1 MLEMSWI
8 TAISQLYSQVAG
20 LFGNV
25 IVKRINRRLFD
36 LLTRF
41 HYILNLPRI
50 SIVFDQPV
58 QPQKAKLEEALT
70 FGYKK
75 LRGFC

>member
-8 TAISQLYSQVAG
+8 SAILQLYSQVTD

-25 IVKRINRRLFD
+25 TVKRTNIRLSD
-36 LLTRF
+36 LLALF

-50 SIVFDQPV
+50 SIF
-58 QPQKAKLEEALT
+58 ALGYAYNT
-70 FGYKK
+70 FGVAS
-75 LRGFC
+75 